1 MDCDALPLLGQDGI
15 LLFFV
20 RKSFSVTFETW
31 FQNKHPHIPHT
42 SVSAVLKLAAEG
54 ATLPFIA
61 RYRKEATGNLN
72 EVAIEQV
79 LDGKEDWDG
88 LTQRQTF
95 IVSEI
100 ESQAKLTPEL
110 KAAILTCFDRDRL
123 EDIYLPFKKK
133 KKTKALLAKEA
144 GLEPLADWIWN
155 CGHGTDTPQPGQTL
169 ELWALTFRN
178 EDKGIL
184 EVAAVLQGATDIL
197 VERLSE
203 VQDLRERVREAFSQK
218 GFLFCTKGE
227 KAKPNSKFEKY
238 FAYHESVASLKQPQN
253 SHRYLA
259 LRRGWLESE
268 IVARIGGPVE
278 EPEFEKALLGA
289 FESHACTVSDSPG
302 AETLK
307 RAALLA
313 YQVYVR
319 PAIESEVHRALKT
332 VADEV
337 AIGVFADNVRTLLLS
352 APLGPKSVLAVDPGI
367 RTGCKVALVDASGK
381 FTHHEVIA
389 LQTEEQKTKSKESL
403 LALLAANPVDAIAIG
418 NGTAGRETEIFFR
431 AFLKEAGKPLPV
443 VMVNESGASVYSASE
458 AAREEFPDIDVT
470 VRGAISIGRRLQDP
484 LAELVKIDPKSIGV
498 GQYQHDVPAHS
509 LKKSLQ
515 RVVEL
520 SVNSVGVNVNTASTH
535 LLAYVS
541 GIGPA
546 LAKAL
551 VEKRNEKGL
560 FRSRAEL
567 LEIPFF
573 STKTFE
579 QAAGFLRVP
588 NGTNPL
594 DNTGVHP
601 ERYAVL
607 EAFAQT
613 IEKPV
618 SSLLGA
624 GASTVRSSKELQE
637 QLGAFTFG
645 DLVAELEKPGRDPR
659 DSFTPFS
666 FREDI
671 FEVKDLQIG
680 MACPGIVTN
689 VTNFGAFVD
698 IGVHQDGLVHLSQ
711 LANRFVRDPREV
723 VNPGDRVQV
732 RVLEVNL
739 EKKQISLTMRAE
751 KPAARPPRPPAQKTE
766 KRPTAPRAPLAPRPS
781 NSGGP
786 PPRANTGSA
795 SARPNRNG
803 ASPQRPTRSTDSRPN
818 TPPRN
823 NTPRRPEPP
832 RRREAPTR
840 NEELKHNPFAA
851 LIALKNKS

>member
-1 MDCDALPLLGQDGI
+1 M
-15 LLFFV
+15 
-20 RKSFSVTFETW
+20 TFEAW
-31 FQNKHPHIPHT
+31 FQNRHPHIPT
-42 SVSAVLKLAAEG
+42 SSVSAVLKLATEG

-72 EVAIEQV
+72 EVGIEQV

-88 LTQRQTF
+88 LNQRQAF
-95 IVSEI
+95 IVAEI
-100 ESQAKLTPEL
+100 ESQSKLTPEL
-110 KAAILTCFDRDRL
+110 KASILSCFDRDRL

-155 CGHGTDTPQPGQTL
+155 CGHGTEVPQPGQTL

-203 VQDLRERVREAFSQK
+203 VQELRERVREAFTQK
-218 GFLFCTKGE
+218 GFLYCTKGD

-238 FAYHESVASLKQPQN
+238 FAYHESVASLRQPQN

-268 IVARIGGPVE
+268 IVARIGGPVA

-289 FESHACTVSDSPG
+289 FEMHACSVHESPG
-302 AETLK
+302 AEILK

-332 VADEV
+332 VADDV

-381 FTHHEVIA
+381 FTHHEVIS
-389 LQTEEQKTKSKESL
+389 LQTDDQKAKSKESL
-403 LALLAANPVDAIAIG
+403 LALLAAHPIDAIAIG

-431 AFLKEAGKPLPV
+431 AFLKETGKSLPV

-458 AAREEFPDIDVT
+458 VAREEFPELDVT

-601 ERYAVL
+601 ERYSVL

-613 IEKPV
+613 VDKPV
-618 SSLLGA
+618 ASLLGA
-624 GASTVRSSKELQE
+624 GASTVRSSRELQE

-659 DSFTPFS
+659 ESFTPFS

-671 FEVKDLQIG
+671 FEMKDLQAG

-766 KRPTAPRAPLAPRPS
+766 RPPAPRPKV
-781 NSGGP
+781 NAP
-786 PPRANTGSA
+786 PPRMNAGGS
-795 SARPNRNG
+795 PPMQNRSG
-803 ASPQRPTRSTDSRPN
+803 SSPHRPTRSTDSRPK
-818 TPPRN
+818 TPRSAPP
-823 NTPRRPEPP
+823 PRRPEQP